1 MKVAVSIPD
10 ALFAQVDALAAA
22 QGKSRSLVYQE
33 ALAAHLAHIARTTPD
48 AITEQMNAA
57 LAAIG
62 DDEIDEWVHDAART
76 MVEDVE
82 W

>member
-10 ALFAQVDALAAA
+10 ALFAKADALAAA

-33 ALAAHLAHIARTTPD
+33 ALAAHVARHSPD

-57 LAAIG
+57 LADLGEDAI
-62 DDEIDEWVHDAART
+62 DWWV
-76 MVEDVE
+76 VEAGHSMRNVE